1 MLSEIYLNTR
11 CHYTFKSPGYK
22 DRSLYGIE
30 SNGSTLFE
38 SESGEGTLCGSE
50 SVVSKECK
58 DNPCDQPTS

>member
-11 CHYTFKSPGYK
+11 CQYMFKSPGYK
-22 DRSLYGIE
+22 DINLFEIE